1 MAGTIRDWEP
11 DPMGLG
17 PTQGPGSGK
26 VQKKGGGGC
35 VNRNFL
41 KSWGCI
47 WLPIIG
53 YDIQS
58 LGRSYIQSVV
68 TVNGHV
74 PSPLGFS
81 KYASD
86 KGVLIIKTN
95 IENQP
100 VTNW

>member
-26 VQKKGGGGC
+26 VQKKGGG

-41 KSWGCI
+41 KSWGYI

-74 PSPLGFS
+74 PSPSGFS